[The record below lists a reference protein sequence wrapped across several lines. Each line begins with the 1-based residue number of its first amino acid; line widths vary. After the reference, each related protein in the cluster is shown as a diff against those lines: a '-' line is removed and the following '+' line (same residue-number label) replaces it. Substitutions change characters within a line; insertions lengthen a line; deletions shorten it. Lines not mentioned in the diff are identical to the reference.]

1 MELKSYTTTGAKSLN
16 MLAQLLDDANANFG
30 PNFGSNAAES
40 QGAANFNWRPFLLR
54 NWNAIVPANNLYVRG
69 ALH

>member
-1 MELKSYTTTGAKSLN
+1 
-16 MLAQLLDDANANFG
+16 MLAKLLDDANAADAAAVAVAVANY
-30 PNFGSNAAES
+30 GSNSDS
-40 QGAANFNWRPFLLR
+40 QAAANFNWRPFLLR

>member
-1 MELKSYTTTGAKSLN
+1 
-16 MLAQLLDDANANFG
+16 MLAKLLDDDAAAAAN
-30 PNFGSNAAES
+30 SNS
-40 QGAANFNWRPFLLR
+40 QSAANFNWRPFLLR